1 MGFQVHNYL
10 DNDDVTLVKSVGPF
24 DVLEYARD
32 LSVDVASAQA
42 AYFAGKM
49 NVRLRQGVIKLNNS
63 AVVLQSGAM
72 QWMVGNVE
80 MNSGVKGA
88 GDMLGKMF
96 RGAVTGESAVKPEYH
111 GTGLVALEP
120 TYRHLLAINLD
131 DWHGSIVVEDG
142 MFLACEAHIQQHL
155 VARSNISSAIGGG
168 EGLFNLALSGS
179 GAILLES
186 VVPEAELIAVD
197 LHDDVLKI
205 DGSLAVAWSS
215 SLQFTVERS
224 SKGLL
229 ASAASGEGLVNVYRG
244 TGRVLM
250 SPVASTRPLSAS
262 TL

>member
-1 MGFQVHNYL
+1 MPRKDTQPLYSFMFFLSLALCCLGHGL
-10 DNDDVTLVKSVGPF
+10 IHGLSPF
-24 DVLEYARD
+24 
-32 LSVDVASAQA
+32 
-42 AYFAGKM
+42 
-49 NVRLRQGVIKLNNS
+49 
-63 AVVLQSGAM
+63 
-72 QWMVGNVE
+72 
-80 MNSGVKGA
+80 
-88 GDMLGKMF
+88 
-96 RGAVTGESAVKPEYH
+96 
-111 GTGLVALEP
+111 
-120 TYRHLLAINLD
+120 
-131 DWHGSIVVEDG
+131 
-142 MFLACEAHIQQHL
+142 
-155 VARSNISSAIGGG
+155 SSAIGGG

-250 SPVASTRPLSAS
+250 SPVASTQPLSAS